1 MILNGYFI
9 LGNIGESVEEMMQIV
24 PFAHELELD
33 TLVLCL
39 LRNNPHSGLD
49 ELVAQNSDYH
59 IAPNGKVYSDH
70 CSEKELRRLRRKL
83 DQKFFSKRQLLRI
96 LDKGRRS
103 GLLKLFFSQ
112 GPSNSARLAYSL
124 LKAWVVGQRR

>member
-1 MILNGYFI
+1 
-9 LGNIGESVEEMMQIV
+9 MQIV
-24 PFAHELELD
+24 PFAHELGLD

-70 CSEKELRRLRRKL
+70 CSAKELRRLRRRL
-83 DQKFFSKRQLLRI
+83 DQKFYNKLQLLRI

-103 GLLKLFFSQ
+103 GLLKLPFSQ
-112 GPSNSARLAYSL
+112 GPSNSARFVFSL
-124 LKAWVVGQRR
+124 LKALVDVHRR